1 VHLTP
6 ARFIAIDLTFS
17 VSARVVGVAAIAPD
31 VPTAFIII
39 FAGILRAIER
49 VISTFGLSVQI

>member
-1 VHLTP
+1 VDFTP

-17 VSARVVGVAAIAPD
+17 VSARVVGVVAVAPY

-39 FAGILRAIER
+39 FALKVLARER
-49 VISTFGLSVQI
+49 VRSILGRSV